1 MVAEL
6 TGNEIAS
13 AISLSGSFGRGF
25 GEGAAEACLRGF
37 ARRSPPAEVRFAAMA
52 VPCDLNALRLSKW
65 CAHGA
70 RMSSADREWLGC
82 CGSESDDSRRQTCY
96 RRPLESRGDRRKMK
110 NLGQMMKQAQQLQAK
125 MNDLQ
130 EQLAKTEVTGA
141 SGGGMV
147 QVTLNG
153 RGEMLKVK
161 IDPSLVDPNET
172 EILEDLI
179 LAAFK
184 DAKTKVEA
192 TVAER
197 MSELTGGL
205 QLPPGMQFPM

>member
-1 MVAEL
+1 
-6 TGNEIAS
+6 
-13 AISLSGSFGRGF
+13 
-25 GEGAAEACLRGF
+25 
-37 ARRSPPAEVRFAAMA
+37 
-52 VPCDLNALRLSKW
+52 
-65 CAHGA
+65 
-70 RMSSADREWLGC
+70 
-82 CGSESDDSRRQTCY
+82 
-96 RRPLESRGDRRKMK
+96 
-110 NLGQMMKQAQQLQAK
+110 
-125 MNDLQ
+125 
-130 EQLAKTEVTGA
+130 
-141 SGGGMV
+141 
-147 QVTLNG
+147 
-153 RGEMLKVK
+153 VK